1 MSAKAKPDAK
11 AAATKSKAKAANPS
25 GKAGKAEK
33 PTGGKAAQ
41 AAKAGNADLP
51 EMLREVIK
59 ALGVIAARVEAVRR
73 TLWRMSEV
81 RNYEREGAEPDAKSR
96 KQEIIRLLGEIH
108 YPLWEGLVKD
118 IQSGRIDTAPE
129 YAEFRALPDWA
140 AFRAS
145 LGAVAAKPE
154 AKAKAKGGKR

>member
-33 PTGGKAAQ
+33 PTGGKGAQ

-73 TLWRMSEV
+73 TLWRIGEV

-108 YPLWEGLVKD
+108 YPLWEGLVIK
-118 IQSGRIDTAPE
+118 SN
-129 YAEFRALPDWA
+129 
-140 AFRAS
+140 
-145 LGAVAAKPE
+145 
-154 AKAKAKGGKR
+154 